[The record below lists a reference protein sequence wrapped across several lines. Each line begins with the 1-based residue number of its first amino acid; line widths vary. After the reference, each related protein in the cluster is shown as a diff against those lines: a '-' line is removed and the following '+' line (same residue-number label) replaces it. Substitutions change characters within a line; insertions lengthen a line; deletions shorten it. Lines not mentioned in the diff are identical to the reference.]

1 MSRSSYREY
10 FIVGIL
16 VQTMLLTS
24 TNTGTG
30 IPTDNKQCMMDFFRA
45 FPVRP
50 LLGPWPSPRACENSS
65 MSIQNSD
72 NTRSQT
78 AGWASVDAYFPD
90 ALIQQDAA
98 LASTRESGA
107 RTTMPRAEVASNQG
121 APLSLLTQMV
131 GARRVLEF
139 GTLAGY
145 STIWFARGVGG

>member
-1 MSRSSYREY
+1 
-10 FIVGIL
+10 
-16 VQTMLLTS
+16 
-24 TNTGTG
+24 
-30 IPTDNKQCMMDFFRA
+30 
-45 FPVRP
+45 
-50 LLGPWPSPRACENSS
+50 

-78 AGWASVDAYFPD
+78 AEWASVDAYFPD

-107 RTTMPRAEVASNQG
+107 RTTMPQAEVASNQG

-131 GARRVLEF
+131 GARCVLEF

-145 STIWFARGVGG
+145 STIWFARGAGG